1 VPWVELTEPNPVFF
15 GMVSVKVTPFAADGP
30 LFVTLIVYV
39 IA

>member
-1 VPWVELTEPNPVFF
+1 VPWVELAEPKPVFF
-15 GMVSVKVTPFAADGP
+15 GMVSVMVTPLAAAGP